1 MNTFQLLKEVDGP
14 EDYWCIE
21 RFNTS
26 DGIRSRAIP
35 LLTND
40 EASARR
46 RMDERAHRSKEK

>member
-14 EDYWCIE
+14 GDYWCIE
-21 RFNTS
+21 RFITS

-46 RMDERAHRSKEK
+46 LMDERKNRSVE

>member
-14 EDYWCIE
+14 GDYWCIE

-46 RMDERAHRSKEK
+46 RMDERKHRSKET